1 MGEKSGGLTNMILII
16 LALVALIIIVQ
27 TFFPEIAETIT
38 EKMRNVIDTTEGKI
52 GTILPPSMY
61 L

>member
-27 TFFPEIAETIT
+27 TFFPEIATTIT
-38 EKMRNVIDTTEGKI
+38 DKMKNVIDTTEGKI

>member
-27 TFFPEIAETIT
+27 TFFPEIATTIT

>member
-27 TFFPEIAETIT
+27 TFFPDIATTIT
-38 EKMRNVIDTTEGKI
+38 EKMRNVIDTTNGKI